1 MSKKNTATNPAA
13 SDSALQVKN
22 FPASLCRRHQSQYD
36 GSEFMSISFRYQD
49 RWASVIIDED
59 SLEPSLRRNGEEL
72 PDRFN
77 IVLGDPDE
85 IRNVS
90 LSSEDGES
98 YVNQPMYNR
107 TILDS
112 ILSSRREFRKSLAV

>member
-1 MSKKNTATNPAA
+1 
-13 SDSALQVKN
+13 
-22 FPASLCRRHQSQYD
+22 
-36 GSEFMSISFRYQD
+36 MSISFRYQD

-98 YVNQPMYNR
+98 YINQPMYNR